1 MKIIKSD
8 GTIEEGIG
16 ITDAQ
21 AAEMQHIEETLHI
34 VLCQCSYH
42 YDWQGMPKCK
52 KVAYA
57 VALGGSWM
65 GAMEDLL
72 PKPVPEPVPDPELES
87 VPEPPVAEVPATVE
101 KEELSF

>member
-34 VLCQCSYH
+34 VLCQRGYH

-52 KVAYA
+52 KVAQA

-72 PKPVPEPVPDPELES
+72 PKPVPEPVVES

>member
-8 GTIEEGIG
+8 GTMEEGIG

-21 AAEMQHIEETLHI
+21 AAEMRHIEETLHI
-34 VLCQCSYH
+34 VLCQSYH
-42 YDWQGMPKCK
+42 YYWQGIPNCK
-52 KVAYA
+52 KVAQA
-57 VALGGSWM
+57 VVLGRSWM
-65 GAMEDLL
+65 EAIEDLL
-72 PKPVPEPVPDPELES
+72 PKPVPEPELES

>member
-1 MKIIKSD
+1 MKFIKSD

-21 AAEMQHIEETLHI
+21 DAEMQHIEETLHI
-34 VLCQCSYH
+34 VLCQSSYH

-52 KVAYA
+52 KVAHA

-65 GAMEDLL
+65 EAMEDLL
-72 PKPVPEPVPDPELES
+72 PKPVPEPVVES

>member
-21 AAEMQHIEETLHI
+21 AADMQHIEETLHI
-34 VLCQCSYH
+34 LLCQRNYH
-42 YDWQGMPKCK
+42 YDWHGMPKCR
-52 KVAYA
+52 KVAQA

-72 PKPVPEPVPDPELES
+72 PKPVPEPELES